1 MLVSCGGSELPR
13 SEDPADFLAFLDET
27 IPGLMQEFE
36 VPGVSV
42 ALVEEG
48 VVYAV
53 RGYGV
58 ASRITRAPVEHDT
71 GFRVGSIS
79 KPLTALG
86 VMRLHEEG
94 KLRLD
99 APAERY
105 ITRWRLPSSEFD
117 PEGVTIRRLLTHSAG
132 LSLDYVAPFG
142 PAEELPTLE
151 AALSGATRGHGDVRV
166 VAEPGSEVRYSG
178 GGYMLIQLVIE
189 EVTGRSFEEYMQ
201 EEVLKPLDM
210 VNSTFSWTPAPGPS
224 IATGHDDSGREVPNY
239 RYTGTAAAGLYSTAG
254 DLARFTAAFVG
265 RPFGGPVLRPET
277 VQLMTEPAAESSE
290 EGIARGVFFLDR
302 RSGLTVVGHAGSD
315 VGWNA
320 KLLALPERHQ
330 GIVVLT
336 NSDRGARLHGEI
348 GCSWIAWATRK
359 TPGAVCP

>member
-1 MLVSCGGSELPR
+1 MPE
-13 SEDPADFLAFLDET
+13 SEDPADFVAFLDET
-27 IPGLMQEFE
+27 IPGLMEE
-36 VPGVSV
+36 LDVPGVAV

-48 VVYAV
+48 AVYAA

-58 ASRITRAPVEHDT
+58 ANRATGTPVEPDT
-71 GFRVGSIS
+71 GFRVGSVS
-79 KPLTALG
+79 KPLTAWG

-99 APAERY
+99 APAEQY
-105 ITRWRLPSSEFD
+105 ITRWHLPLSEFD
-117 PEGVTIRRLLTHSAG
+117 REGVTIRRLLTHTAG
-132 LSLDYVAPFG
+132 LSLEYIAPFG
-142 PAEELPTLE
+142 PDEELPTLE

-166 VAEPGSEVRYSG
+166 VAEPGSAFRYSG
-178 GGYMLIQLVIE
+178 GGYMLLQLVIE

-201 EEVLKPLDM
+201 KEVLEPLGM
-210 VNSTFSWTPAPGPS
+210 VSSTFKWTPEPGPS
-224 IATGHDDSGREVPNY
+224 IAVGNDDSDRQVPNY

-254 DLARFTAAFVG
+254 DLARFVATLAG
-265 RPFGGPVLRPET
+265 RPPGGGVLRPET
-277 VQLMTEPAAESSE
+277 VKLMTEPAAETEE

-320 KLLALPERHQ
+320 KLLVLPERRQ

-336 NSDRGARLHGEI
+336 NSDGGARLHGEV

-359 TPGAVCP
+359 SVGTVCP

>member
-1 MLVSCGGSELPR
+1 VPE
-13 SEDPADFLAFLDET
+13 SEDPADFLAFLDAT
-27 IPGLMQEFE
+27 IPGLMEE
-36 VPGVSV
+36 LEIPGVSV
-42 ALVEEG
+42 ALVAEG

-58 ASRITRAPVEHDT
+58 ASRATGAPVEPDT

-79 KPLTALG
+79 KPLTAVG

-105 ITRWRLPSSEFD
+105 IARWRLPPSEFD
-117 PEGVTIRRLLTHSAG
+117 RDGVTIRRLLTHTAG
-132 LSLDYVAPFG
+132 LSLDYIAPFG
-142 PAEELPTLE
+142 PDEELSTLE
-151 AALSGATRGHGDVRV
+151 AALSGATRGHGAVRV
-166 VAEPGSEVRYSG
+166 VAEPGSGFRYLG
-178 GGYMLIQLVIE
+178 GGYMLLQLVIE
-189 EVTGRSFEEYMQ
+189 EVTGRSFEAYMQ
-201 EEVLKPLDM
+201 KEVLEPLGM
-210 VNSTFSWTPAPGPS
+210 VNSTFKWTPAPGPS
-224 IATGHDDSGREVPNY
+224 IAVGHDDSDRQVPNY

-254 DLARFTAAFVG
+254 DLARFVAALADRPPGG
-265 RPFGGPVLRPET
+265 RVLRPET
-277 VQLMTEPAAESSE
+277 VKLMREPAAESGE

-302 RSGLTVVGHAGSD
+302 RSGLTVAGHAGSD

-320 KLLALPERHQ
+320 KLLVLPERHQ

-336 NSDRGARLHGEI
+336 NSDRGAHLHGEI

-359 TPGAVCP
+359 SLTTVCP